1 MKNIRYILVALAVLV
16 CSQTGMAQTAVSSYF
31 LDGTLYNS
39 RLNPAMKAERG
50 YLSLG
55 VGNTS
60 LRLKGNVGM
69 SNFLF
74 PRGEDKLAT
83 FLSGSVTADEFLS
96 GMPDAARLGYN
107 FDETL
112 MALGFRL
119 FGGYFSFGVS
129 LHSSTTFSMPKGFF
143 EFAKKGVQNGGY
155 SFSGLEL
162 NTMNY
167 AATTV
172 GYSHELFKGFRVG
185 VNAKYL
191 LGLAHANILVDK
203 LNLEFSDQRWML
215 ESHAQA
221 QAALLCETRVQMD
234 ENNVITGADLAL
246 GNEDLISLLP
256 SDGYAID
263 LGFVYDMK
271 AIIPGLKISASV
283 VDLGHIKWRYM
294 MTGESRDAKVEY
306 TGLGDID
313 YNNAEDVVNA
323 ELERLADDA
332 MKLTEFTYNGSSEV
346 KTGLNTTVYLGAE
359 YNIPFFKRLSVGA
372 LYSKCISPFESNQW
386 TETRGFVNFAPFKW
400 LELSANYGR
409 GTYGTVMGWMFNF
422 HPWGIN
428 MFVGSDYMITR
439 VTPQYIPIDNLNAHI
454 TFGLNMALGRR
465 K

>member
-50 YLSLG
+50 YLSLA

-60 LRLKGNVGM
+60 LRLKSNVGM

-234 ENNVITGADLAL
+234 ENNVITGAELAL
-246 GNEDLISLLP
+246 GNEDLINLLP

-306 TGLGDID
+306 TGVSDGDFYKVIYQD
-313 YNNAEDVVNA
+313 
-323 ELERLADDA
+323 
-332 MKLTEFTYNGSSEV
+332 M
-346 KTGLNTTVYLGAE
+346 TGYVL
-359 YNIPFFKRLSVGA
+359 
-372 LYSKCISPFESNQW
+372 
-386 TETRGFVNFAPFKW
+386 
-400 LELSANYGR
+400 
-409 GTYGTVMGWMFNF
+409 
-422 HPWGIN
+422 
-428 MFVGSDYMITR
+428 
-439 VTPQYIPIDNLNAHI
+439 
-454 TFGLNMALGRR
+454 
-465 K
+465 